1 MARVSIIDKE
11 EMLTVKLGGYMD
23 TPSTPDVEKGLEPL
37 LTKVDKDVLFDC
49 INLDYIASSVLR
61 LLLRILKNAKANSHH
76 VYITNISPT
85 IREAFRLT
93 GFLKLFEQLES

>member
-11 EMLTVKLGGYMD
+11 DKHIVYLGGYMD

-37 LTKVDKDVLFDC
+37 LTKVDKDIIFDC
-49 INLDYIASSVLR
+49 ISLDYIASSVLR
-61 LLLRILKNAKANSHH
+61 LLLRILKNAKAKGHH

-85 IREAFRLT
+85 IREAFKLT
-93 GFLKLFEQLES
+93 GFLNLFEQLES

>member
-11 EMLTVKLGGYMD
+11 DKHIVYLGGYMD

-37 LTKVDKDVLFDC
+37 LTKVDKDIIFDC
-49 INLDYIASSVLR
+49 ISLDYIASSVLR

-85 IREAFRLT
+85 IREAFKLT
-93 GFLKLFEQLES
+93 GFLNLFEQLES